1 MPSQRF
7 KIDFSDVRKMEKGVR
22 QAVADS
28 NEYTQVGLLQAIT
41 LVQREAVNNT
51 RAGVKYIDGIYE
63 TGNLRQ
69 SITFEVKPTEASAF
83 ISKGLDYPKFVEFG
97 TRRMRAKPF
106 LHIALKENTR
116 KIDEIFDRIIKKQ
129 IRNMQV

>member
-1 MPSQRF
+1 MPSQRL
-7 KIDFSDVRKMEKGVR
+7 KIDFSDIRKMEKGVK

-51 RAGVKYIDGIYE
+51 RAGVKYVDGIYE

-69 SITFEVKPTEASAF
+69 SITFEVKQTEASAF

-106 LHIALKENTR
+106 LNLALKENLK
-116 KIDEIFDRIIKKQ
+116 KIDEIFDKIIKKQ
-129 IRNMQV
+129 IKNMQV